1 MLEYYDRF
9 FFDSFLKSSIKYQS
23 VFLVILCHAVQCFCR
38 YLHFTLLLAVPF
50 MFAGQPLRIV
60 CGNQAGYCLDT
71 PLSEAVS
78 ASNTAM
84 DEAEISACP
93 PLSPAME
100 AINME
105 VSITEHYA
113 LCLRITS

>member
-1 MLEYYDRF
+1 M
-9 FFDSFLKSSIKYQS
+9 
-23 VFLVILCHAVQCFCR
+23 
-38 YLHFTLLLAVPF
+38 HFKLLLAVPF
-50 MFAGQPLRIV
+50 VFAGQTLRIV
-60 CGNQAGYCLDT
+60 CGNQAACCFDT
-71 PLSEAVS
+71 PLSEAAS

-105 VSITEHYA
+105 VSITEYYA
-113 LCLRITS
+113 LRQV